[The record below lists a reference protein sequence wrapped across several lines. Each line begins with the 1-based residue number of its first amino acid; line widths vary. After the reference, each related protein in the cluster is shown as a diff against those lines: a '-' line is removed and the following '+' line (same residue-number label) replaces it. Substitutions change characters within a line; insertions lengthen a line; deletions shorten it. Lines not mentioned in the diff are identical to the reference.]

1 MSKLVA
7 LVRRRTLLVGVLAA
21 FLPLLLLL
29 GLQVWWLVKLQKTS
43 ILAGKAALTSYLDS
57 VAAQLLYT
65 YGTEAEYVLDIPPA
79 LFTSGRLDEA
89 ATHFRRAGI
98 DGVKRLFVVRF
109 THDKWGK
116 ILFYDPETD
125 SMTKPHASD
134 ETRAIT
140 VACAPWK
147 LMHSKA
153 IPVQSA
159 RLVAEER
166 DTENRIILNPITD
179 GTSRIVGVAGM
190 ILDMDEILRRQLP
203 VAIQASLRKFFPQ
216 GGTEEV
222 IVSVR
227 DADGKIRFST
237 DPSDRREPHDTQAFS
252 FVLTDYRL
260 GIRSRE
266 MTPEQFAR
274 MSFYF
279 NLGLS
284 VLAAALLSGGLV
296 LVLRTAA
303 REMKLSSM
311 KSDFVSNVSHELR
324 TPLASIRVFGEFLRL
339 GRARTPEK
347 VCEYGEYIET
357 ESRRLT
363 QLVNNILDF
372 ARIESGG
379 KSYRFEVADLT
390 DVLATTLRTFEMRLK
405 HDGFEIEYEGPEEPL
420 PPVRIDVDALGQAL
434 HNLLD
439 NAVKYSGESRW
450 IGVRLESRGDE
461 VVVSIADRGSGISAE
476 EQRKIFER
484 FHRAGTV
491 LVHEVRGSGLGLS
504 IVRHVVE
511 AHRGRVA
518 LESTLGRG
526 SVFSIHLPLADEVS
540 HAQGIDRRG

>member
-1 MSKLVA
+1 M
-7 LVRRRTLLVGVLAA
+7 GVLAA

-29 GLQVWWLVKLQKTS
+29 GLQVWWLVKLQQTS

-65 YGTEAEYVLDIPPA
+65 YGTEAEYVLDISPK

-89 ATHFRRAGI
+89 ATHFRRADI

-109 THDKWGK
+109 AHKEWGK

-140 VACAPWK
+140 LACAPWK

-153 IPVQSA
+153 IPLDSA
-159 RLVAEER
+159 RLVVEER
-166 DTENRIILNPITD
+166 DTKNRIILNPITD
-179 GTSRIVGVAGM
+179 RTSRIVGVAGM

-203 VAIQASLRKFFPQ
+203 AAIQTSLRKFFPR

-222 IVSVR
+222 VVSVR
-227 DADGKIRFST
+227 DAQGEIRFST
-237 DPSDRREPHDTQAFS
+237 DPSDQRKPDEVRAFS
-252 FVLTDYRL
+252 FVLTDHRL

-266 MTPEQFAR
+266 LTPEQFAR

-284 VLAAALLSGGLV
+284 ILAAALLSGGLV

-311 KSDFVSNVSHELR
+311 KSEFVSNVSHELR

-339 GRARTPEK
+339 GRAKTPEK
-347 VCEYGEYIET
+347 VSEYGEYIET

-372 ARIESGG
+372 SRIESGG
-379 KSYRFEVADLT
+379 KSYRFEAIDVT
-390 DVLATTLRTFEMRLK
+390 DVLASTLRTFEMRLK
-405 HDGFEIEYEGPEEPL
+405 HEGFEIEYDGPDDPL
-420 PPVRIDVDALGQAL
+420 PPVLVDADALGQAL

-439 NAVKYSGESRW
+439 NAVKYSGQSRW
-450 IGVRLESRGDE
+450 VGVRLEQRGDE
-461 VVVSIADRGSGISAE
+461 VVIGISDRGSGISSE

-484 FHRAGTV
+484 FHRASTG
-491 LVHEVRGSGLGLS
+491 LVHDVRGSGLGLS

-511 AHRGRVA
+511 AHRGRVT
-518 LESTLGRG
+518 LESRPGQG
-526 SVFSIHLPLADEVS
+526 SCFSIHLPLADEVS
-540 HAQGIDRRG
+540 NAEGTDRRG